1 MRDKRRNETGMAL
14 VLALLSLML
23 LTFLGL
29 ALAATTST
37 ELQIANNYRWSQ
49 QAYYNAEA
57 GMDVARNVLS
67 GVSWDTVLPTTRT
80 GVAWY
85 GFPVSGTIGDPP
97 PAAFG
102 PTTGRD
108 YEGWTC
114 DYKGHGMGYGKVL
127 NDGAID
133 YANLGTYQ
141 AQTLRGAFTIWVRRA
156 VVPQVVGGK
165 YTGLYTE
172 STDTANDGIVITTEG
187 VAPYVTTT
195 PKDASGVVQVQSL
208 AAQNQAVRTME
219 AVVTSAPTAT
229 ACAASGGGQTGLTS
243 EGANFS
249 TCYTLNDATIKKALG
264 INTPGDIA
272 KNDNAR

>member
-29 ALAATTST
+29 ALAASTST

-57 GMDVARNVLS
+57 GMDVARNVLT
-67 GVSWDTVLPTTRT
+67 GVSWDTVLPTTRI
-80 GVAWY
+80 GVDWY
-85 GFPVSGTIGDPP
+85 GFPLSGTIGDPP

-108 YEGWTC
+108 YEGWAC

-127 NDGAID
+127 NDGAIA

-156 VVPQVVGGK
+156 VVPELNGTR
-165 YTGLYTE
+165 YTGKFVD
-172 STDTANDGIVITTEG
+172 SADTATDGIVVTTEG
-187 VAPYVTTT
+187 VAPYVNTA
-195 PKDASGVVQVQSL
+195 PKDQTGVVQVQSL
-208 AAQNQAVRTME
+208 APQNQAVRMME
-219 AVVTSAPTAT
+219 AVVTSAPTSS
-229 ACAASGGGQTGLTS
+229 ACAGSGGGQTGLTS

-249 TCYTLNDATIKKALG
+249 TCYVVNSATIKQALG
-264 INTPGDIA
+264 IKTPGDIA
-272 KNDNAR
+272 KNDNVR